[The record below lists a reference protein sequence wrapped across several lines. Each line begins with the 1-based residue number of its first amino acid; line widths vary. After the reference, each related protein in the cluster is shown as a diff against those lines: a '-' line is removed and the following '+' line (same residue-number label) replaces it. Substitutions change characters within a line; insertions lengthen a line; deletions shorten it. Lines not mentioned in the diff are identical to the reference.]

1 MKRFAVL
8 TAVSLFLAV
17 AFPLTAQAQME
28 SGSNFKIGPRATIA
42 LSDLSDAGADFAIG
56 GDVRYDLSGDVD
68 APIQLSGAFDFYF
81 AEDIE
86 PEGVDEEVSQTIF
99 TVDLNAHYMIPTEA
113 TFSPY
118 VGGGIGIT
126 SFSQDEVEV
135 DTPIGTQTFGG
146 ESDTDTG
153 LNLVGGAEIET
164 DGSLTP
170 FVEGRLTV
178 GGDLDRFGLTGGVLF
193 QL

>member
-28 SGSNFKIGPRATIA
+28 SESGFKIGPRATVA

-56 GDVRYDLSGDVD
+56 GDVRYDLSEGAD

-81 AEDIE
+81 ADDAEFGE
-86 PEGVDEEVSQTIF
+86 EEVSQTIF

-118 VGGGIGIT
+118 AGAGIGIT
-126 SFSQDEVEV
+126 TVSQDEI
-135 DTPIGTQTFGG
+135 DTSFGTVGG
-146 ESDTDTG
+146 SETDTG
-153 LNLVGGAEIET
+153 LNLVAGAEFDT
-164 DGSLTP
+164 GGLRP
-170 FVEGRLTV
+170 FLQGQLTV
-178 GGDLDRFGLTGGVLF
+178 GGDIDRFGITGGVLF
-193 QL
+193 AL